1 MPLACSSA
9 ASALS
14 GADGLVTFKPAGV
27 KACLLDNT
35 DFSAGT
41 DINVP
46 AGNGFRLGDA
56 VTFTEEGTGKLDSA
70 LTAAP
75 TKYYIVNVGSGTIK
89 VSATDGGTPVTL
101 NGDGGLGG
109 PSGGV
114 VSGTLTP
121 VTALPTT
128 TGNYGAGPYTGIA
141 TTTTGAGTGLT
152 VDVTVSSNNVT
163 AIAVNA
169 GGTGYKVGD
178 TVTIDGG
185 DLGGTSG
192 TDDLTVTVGT
202 ASPITSGGDTP
213 GAANHIE
220 LDLADYMAV
229 CSVQEWS
236 MSLSKDQTDVTTLPC
251 SVGSGGSKVAPVRKQ
266 VGTFL
271 NGEGSMSII
280 FTDDTTAMGQRLLA
294 DSIMVDSTVDAKLYV
309 NAVAGAGATIDDSK
323 SAYFEG
329 KVTLL
334 GFEISVN
341 TSDALVATVNFSL
354 ADQPKAL
361 FGVTV

>member
-56 VTFTEEGTGKLDSA
+56 VKFTTQGTSKLDTA
-70 LTAAP
+70 LTSG
-75 TKYYIVNVGSGTIK
+75 TKYFIVNVGSGTIK
-89 VSATDGGTPVTL
+89 VSATNGGAPITL
-101 NGDGGLGG
+101 NGDGGLGAAT
-109 PSGGV
+109 GGV

-128 TGNYGAGPYTGIA
+128 SGHYGSGPYTGIA
-141 TTTTGAGTGLT
+141 TTTTGAGAGLT

-178 TVTIDGG
+178 TVKVDGAL
-185 DLGGTSG
+185 LGGTTV

-202 ASPITSGGDTP
+202 ASPVTGGGDTA

-251 SVGSGGSKVAPVRKQ
+251 KVGSGGSKVAPVRKQ

-280 FTDDTTAMGQRLLA
+280 FTDDTTSMGQRLLA